1 MDQATYNANPAIMGL
16 NEISN
21 KLSSIDTSIFSENIT
36 ADQVRK
42 KFEYLKNCIEKTD
55 INLISQ
61 HDLQQL
67 QPVINNTLAQVNALT
82 TNPVG
87 HSANMDVQL
96 NAGLKI
102 FPYPRRI
109 PFIKA
114 EAQTIINA
122 VRKTYETEIKESKK
136 RLTDFDTTIIEKQKK
151 LDDLQAKT
159 DELRNLLDTLNAE
172 FQSQKDLWSEQI
184 DSTISQK
191 DAEATAK
198 ISEFV
203 EKQAEANAAAKT
215 DLNNT
220 IQQLITS
227 GTKLEKEQ
235 KDKLTETENK
245 LHDWASRT
253 EEKGN
258 EILKNTRE
266 IYEKTGSTALSMD
279 FISSAAT
286 EHKWYQITVAV
297 ATVLFLAGPISLAIL
312 LYYSGIEIS
321 NFEEIF
327 KKLLLAVVFLIPAWF
342 VNSIAQKHR
351 RAEIAFRS
359 LGLRIAA
366 IEPYLALFPEAE
378 RNEVKKQLSE
388 AFFTAPISHERN
400 RNSKA
405 ESLDKQVDA
414 IIEPVSKLIDLVKK
428 RGIGD

>member
-1 MDQATYNANPAIMGL
+1 MDQATYDANPAIMSL

-36 ADQVRK
+36 ADQARK

-67 QPVINNTLAQVNALT
+67 QPVMTNTLAQANALA
-82 TNPVG
+82 TNPVV

-96 NAGLKI
+96 NVGLKV

-114 EAQTIINA
+114 ETQSILNTL
-122 VRKTYETEIKESKK
+122 RKTFETENIESKK
-136 RLTDFDTTIIEKQKK
+136 RLTDFDTKIIEKQSK
-151 LDDLQAKT
+151 LDELQAKT

-172 FQSQKDLWSEQI
+172 FQSQKDVWSEQI

-191 DAEATAK
+191 GAEATAK

-203 EKQAEANAAAKT
+203 EKQAEANATAKT

-220 IQQLITS
+220 IQQLISS
-227 GTKLEKEQ
+227 GAELEKQQKNKLE
-235 KDKLTETENK
+235 ETENK
-245 LHDWASRT
+245 LHDWASST
-253 EEKGN
+253 EEKGK
-258 EILKNTRE
+258 EILKNTIE

-312 LYYSGIEIS
+312 MYYNGIEIS

-378 RNEVKKQLSE
+378 RNEVKKQLAE

-400 RNSKA
+400 KNSKVD
-405 ESLDKQVDA
+405 SLDKQVDA
-414 IIEPVSKLIDLVKK
+414 IIDPMGKLFDLVKK
-428 RGIGD
+428 KGIGD